1 MSGPTPP
8 SRNRWFHR
16 NYDIILSLV
25 ERNSSVLDVGCGDG
39 TLLRDLV
46 RDRDV
51 RALGIELS
59 EEAVVRCTATGIPVI
74 QADIDLGLKEFRS
87 GSWDTV
93 ILNRTLQ
100 VLRRP
105 EFVLDEMLRVGR
117 RAVVG
122 LPNFGYYKTRLDLL
136 LKGRMPVSKSLPY
149 PWYESPN
156 IHLCTIRDF
165 EDLVKKKG
173 YRILDEF
180 YIQDNR
186 ADGLIGTFPNLL
198 ATEAVFLLGRG
209 KRSV

>member
-1 MSGPTPP
+1 
-8 SRNRWFHR
+8 
-16 NYDIILSLV
+16 
-25 ERNSSVLDVGCGDG
+25 
-39 TLLRDLV
+39 
-46 RDRDV
+46 
-51 RALGIELS
+51 
-59 EEAVVRCTATGIPVI
+59 
-74 QADIDLGLKEFRS
+74 
-87 GSWDTV
+87 
-93 ILNRTLQ
+93 
-100 VLRRP
+100 
-105 EFVLDEMLRVGR
+105 
-117 RAVVG
+117 VVG